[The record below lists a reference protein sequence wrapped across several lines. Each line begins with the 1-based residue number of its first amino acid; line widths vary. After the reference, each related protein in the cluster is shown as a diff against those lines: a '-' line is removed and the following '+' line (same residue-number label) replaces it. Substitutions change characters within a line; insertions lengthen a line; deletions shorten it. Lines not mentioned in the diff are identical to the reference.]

1 MAKITREIV
10 KELNT
15 ALEATGSGIRFDFG
29 GEDTIAPKI
38 MITIADPVGF
48 LHPELR
54 SVVNCSNKFFDWLD
68 NWFLTNYNIK
78 LTYNNTKEIAWSND
92 I

>member
-1 MAKITREIV
+1 
-10 KELNT
+10 
-15 ALEATGSGIRFDFG
+15 
-29 GEDTIAPKI
+29 